1 MGEIRVLGEIGEM
14 SGSAFEAEDAD
25 DDCEGEE
32 YGLEMRLET
41 MSKGGK
47 GCSGCCGEGN
57 IPKSATCTS
66 HRHPRLRC
74 YSVL

>member
-1 MGEIRVLGEIGEM
+1 MGEIWVLGEIGEM

-41 MSKGGK
+41 MSKGG
-47 GCSGCCGEGN
+47 G
-57 IPKSATCTS
+57 
-66 HRHPRLRC
+66 RM
-74 YSVL
+74 